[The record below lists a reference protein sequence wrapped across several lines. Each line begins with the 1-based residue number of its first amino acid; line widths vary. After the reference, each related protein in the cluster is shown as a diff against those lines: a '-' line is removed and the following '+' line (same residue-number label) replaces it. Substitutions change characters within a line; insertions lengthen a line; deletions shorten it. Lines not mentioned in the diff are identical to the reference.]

1 MMYNAREV
9 LNRFKDNED
18 YKSLCTGKL
27 SGDLEESTYNH
38 LYNQVES
45 ALIDEIDEVWDFIT
59 KNIEDT
65 IASNTRTK
73 NIAEAKSAMLKAIK
87 NYNDLAADEGETRAK
102 VKFVDKAEKNYET
115 TYDFNSDAF
124 VRWLFD
130 FN

>member
-9 LNRFKDNED
+9 LNKFKDNED
-18 YKSLCTGKL
+18 YKMLCKGTL

-45 ALIDEIDEVWDFIT
+45 ALIDEIDEVWDYIT

-87 NYNDLAADEGETRAK
+87 NYNDLAADEGDTRAK